1 MSAGPELEQREK
13 PAPERLMLDRLR
25 QVGLKLTPQRL
36 AIVRALATDVS
47 HPTAQELFDRL
58 APALPTM
65 SFATVYNTLG
75 ALVAA
80 GLCAPKCF
88 GPGPV
93 RFDPNTAPHHHAI
106 CDRCGSV
113 SDVAWPREP
122 EPLPDTSRADVLGF
136 DVRAVERIY
145 RGVCAACRSGEDA
158 A

>member
-1 MSAGPELEQREK
+1 MSSASELEQGEK
-13 PAPERLMLDRLR
+13 PARERLMLDRLR
-25 QVGLKLTPQRL
+25 EVGLKVTPQRL
-36 AIVRALATDVS
+36 AIVRALAADVS

-122 EPLPDTSRADVLGF
+122 ELYPDTSQDHVLGF

>member
-1 MSAGPELEQREK
+1 
-13 PAPERLMLDRLR
+13 MLDRLR
-25 QVGLKLTPQRL
+25 RAGLKITPQRL
-36 AIVRALATDVS
+36 AIVRALADDVS

-80 GLCAPKCF
+80 GLCAPKSF

-93 RFDPNTAPHHHAI
+93 RFDPNTDPHHHAI
-106 CDRCGSV
+106 CDRCGAV
-113 SDVAWPREP
+113 CDVTPTRDVEENAVGGEGESLSFREI
-122 EPLPDTSRADVLGF
+122 GF

-145 RGVCAACRSGEDA
+145 RGVCSACRHATSDA
-158 A
+158 